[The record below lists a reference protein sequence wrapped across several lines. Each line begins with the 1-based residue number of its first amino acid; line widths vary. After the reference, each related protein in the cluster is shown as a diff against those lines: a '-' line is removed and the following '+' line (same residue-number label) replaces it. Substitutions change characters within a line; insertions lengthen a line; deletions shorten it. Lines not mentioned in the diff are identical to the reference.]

1 MIQFQ
6 QTLQI
11 WQSAL
16 DRYSESALTITPHVG
31 WSAGQLYL
39 HLIDSTNWFLDQAEA
54 CIGNTNAQQEQMKDA
69 AKRMFVNNSFPDL
82 KIKGDPLVNDTLP
95 QPASKAYLV
104 VELNKLGTRASA
116 FQERLATN
124 PVFGKSAHPGLGYFN
139 PHEWLQYSEM
149 HMRHH
154 LRQKERIDSFI
165 LSQ

>member
-39 HLIDSTNWFLDQAEA
+39 HLIDSTNWFFDQAEA

-69 AKRMFVNNSFPDL
+69 AKRMFVDNSFPDI
-82 KIKGDPLVNDTLP
+82 KIKGDPRVNDTLP
-95 QPASKAYLV
+95 QPASKTYLV
-104 VELNKLGTRASA
+104 VELSKLRMRANA
-116 FQERLATN
+116 LQERLATN
-124 PVFGKSAHPGLGYFN
+124 PVFGKTAHPGLGYFN
-139 PHEWLQYSEM
+139 PTEWLQYSEM

-154 LRQKERIDSFI
+154 LQQKERIDSLI
-165 LSQ
+165 LS

>member
-39 HLIDSTNWFLDQAEA
+39 HLIDSTNWFFDQAEA

-69 AKRMFVNNSFPDL
+69 AKRMFVDNSFPDI
-82 KIKGDPLVNDTLP
+82 KIKGDPRVNDTLP
-95 QPASKAYLV
+95 QPVSKAYLL
-104 VELNKLGTRASA
+104 VELSKLRMRANA
-116 FQERLATN
+116 LQERLATN
-124 PVFGKSAHPGLGYFN
+124 PVFGKTAHPGLGYFN
-139 PHEWLQYSEM
+139 PTEWLQYSEM

-154 LRQKERIDSFI
+154 LQQKERIDSLI
-165 LSQ
+165 LS